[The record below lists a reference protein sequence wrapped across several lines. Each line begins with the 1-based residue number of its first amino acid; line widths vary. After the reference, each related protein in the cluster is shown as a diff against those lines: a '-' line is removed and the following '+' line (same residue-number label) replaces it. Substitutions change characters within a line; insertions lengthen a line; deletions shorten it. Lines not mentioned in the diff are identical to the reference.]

1 MRFSLR
7 QVEVFLATA
16 KMDTISRAAES
27 LSLSQS
33 AASSALQDL
42 EHRYDTQ
49 LFDRVGKRLKLNAAG
64 RNLFPEA
71 ESLLKQAEA
80 VDAILS
86 EREAHA
92 SLKIGATMTI
102 GNYLAVALISRYRRM
117 HPSADIRIHVA
128 NTTEIAEMILAYE
141 LDMGFLEGEYSH
153 ADLNFEKWRDDELVV
168 FASSNHPLAKKNQLT
183 TADIT
188 SAKWVLRERG
198 SGTRQA
204 FDRAMHDIVGDIKI
218 DFELEHTEAIK
229 RTVEEGES
237 LGCLSRIAVQD
248 ALRSGRFVELA
259 MPSRDMQRNFYVVTH
274 KKKYRDVSLKSW
286 LAFCQQQAEGVSD

>member
-7 QVEVFLATA
+7 QIEVFLATA
-16 KMDTISRAAES
+16 RLDTISRAAES

-42 EHRYDTQ
+42 ESRYDTQ

-71 ESLLKQAEA
+71 ENLMKQAEA
-80 VDAILS
+80 VDSILA
-86 EREAHA
+86 EREAYA
-92 SLKIGATMTI
+92 SLRIGATMTI
-102 GNYLAVALISRYRRM
+102 GNYLAVALISRYRRL
-117 HPSADIRIHVA
+117 HPGADIRIHVA

-141 LDMGFLEGEYSH
+141 LDMGFLEGEYPH
-153 ADLNFEKWRDDELVV
+153 TDLNFEKWRDDELVV
-168 FASSNHPLAKKNQLT
+168 FAAPSHPLACKQALS
-183 TADIT
+183 TADLLA
-188 SAKWVLRERG
+188 AKWVLRERG

-204 FDRAMHDIVGDIKI
+204 FDRAVHDIAGDVQI

-248 ALRSGRFVELA
+248 ALRSGRFVELS
-259 MPSRDMQRNFYVVTH
+259 MGDRDMQRNFYLVTH
-274 KKKYRDVSLKSW
+274 KNKYRDVSLQAW
-286 LAFCQQQAEGVSD
+286 LRYCEEQSEA

>member
-1 MRFSLR
+1 MRFSLK
-7 QVEVFLATA
+7 QIAVFLATA
-16 KMDTISRAAES
+16 KMHTISRAAES

-71 ESLLKQAEA
+71 ENLLKQAEA

-102 GNYLAVALISRYRRM
+102 GNYLAVALISRYRRL

-128 NTTEIAEMILAYE
+128 NTTEIAEMILSYE
-141 LDMGFLEGEYSH
+141 LDMGFLEGEYPH
-153 ADLNFEKWRDDELVV
+153 PDLNFEKWRDDELVV
-168 FASSNHPLAKKNQLT
+168 FASPKHTLANNKLLNTK
-183 TADIT
+183 DIL

-204 FDRAMHDIVGDIKI
+204 FDRAMHDIAGDIQI

-248 ALRSGRFVELA
+248 ALHSGRFVELTI
-259 MPSRDMQRNFYVVTH
+259 PKRDTNRNFYLVTH
-274 KKKYRDVSLKSW
+274 KKKYRDISLTSW
-286 LAFCQQQAEGVSD
+286 LTYCQLQVETTA